1 MTNGDDKP
9 WLEEVQ
15 PEEGEGGF
23 VEKYRPQIILAGVVV
38 LVAFLGLIFY
48 AYQSGKNG
56 TPPEPPL
63 ISAPDGPVREK
74 PEDPGGID
82 IPDRDKLVY
91 NRVSGED
98 VEDDGVTLEP
108 GPELPKELPEELP
121 EEVPAVEEATEP
133 EPVEAQSEEPVEET
147 VDEAEALAGAS
158 AEATQPDAANGNFM
172 IQLGAFG
179 SRESAE
185 RAWET
190 LKDKHSAVLGP
201 LAPDYEP
208 LKRAGGTLYRLRA
221 GGFADRPAAEDAC
234 AKLKAAGQGCF
245 PAER

>member
-15 PEEGEGGF
+15 PEEGDGGF
-23 VEKYRPQIILAGVVV
+23 VEKYRPQIILVGVVV

-56 TPPEPPL
+56 APPEPPL
-63 ISAPDGPVREK
+63 VSAPDGPIREK

-108 GPELPKELPEELP
+108 GPELPEELP
-121 EEVPAVEEATEP
+121 AEASAASAATEP
-133 EPVEAQSEEPVEET
+133 EPLEGQAEKPADEPVAETVEA
-147 VDEAEALAGAS
+147 AEAP
-158 AEATQPDAANGNFM
+158 AEDSQPAAADGNFM

-190 LKDKHSAVLGP
+190 LKGKHGEVLGP